1 LTNEGREK
9 ASDLVIPSSELAVI
23 LKNLTIYADYS
34 VTVKA
39 LNLAGDGPQSDV
51 YQAKTLEGC
60 EYSFTKTIK
69 QRFGEKMQT

>member
-51 YQAKTLEGC
+51 Y
-60 EYSFTKTIK
+60 K
-69 QRFGEKMQT
+69 QKLWKDVSILLPKQ